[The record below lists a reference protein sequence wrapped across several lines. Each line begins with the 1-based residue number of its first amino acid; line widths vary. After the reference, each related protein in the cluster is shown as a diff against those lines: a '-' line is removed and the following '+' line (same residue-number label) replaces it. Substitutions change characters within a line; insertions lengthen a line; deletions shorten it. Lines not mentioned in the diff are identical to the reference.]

1 MHSGAVI
8 VDLAAETGGN
18 CELTK
23 PGETVEIG
31 GVTVAG
37 PLNLP
42 SQLPFHA
49 SQMYARNLDAFVR
62 LLIDPQGGLISD
74 YSDEILAASLLTR
87 AGTVVHKPTADLLA
101 KGGT

>member
-1 MHSGAVI
+1 VV

-23 PGETVEIG
+23 AGETFETA
-31 GVTVAG
+31 GVTIAG

-49 SQMYARNLDAFVR
+49 SQMYARNLESFVR
-62 LLIDPQGGLISD
+62 LLLDAQGSLVTD

-87 AGTVVHKPTADLLA
+87 AGAVAHKPTADLLA
-101 KGGT
+101 GGKA